1 MNPRSDCPH
10 PHPGTG
16 HSYLLAAMKNRLLPD
31 LKPEPESDTVLLEE
45 PADGN
50 GPAHLTASQAAAFA
64 KLSAMAELACHPV
77 RYSGVA
83 VRAVPL
89 LLGRT
94 GVGKTAVISRLAH
107 HLGTPGHPLPMLHL
121 TGPGWV
127 IVQSKAEP
135 PTLTVVRAFIQRHGR
150 LGRAGKPAGLIF
162 LDEADKRPPQ
172 ATGPG
177 RIPTAFASR
186 VSSWPCWIGMTVFF
200 PAGWSHQDVARL
212 RDYMIIGAGA
222 WQRVADRSLVEGES
236 HLDLVEQ
243 DPVIPV
249 EIARRFSTMIEVK
262 PPTQKDFTRI
272 LARLYDDLGLPDPS
286 HSLVEVVAEA
296 AASSGKGMRWLEA
309 HLLDVLVK
317 YPALRKP
324 VPEADTIKE
333 ERPVVTPAVFEAAC
347 MDAYGQ
353 MAAVEP
359 MLAFLAAQVR
369 LHADH
374 LFPAQED
381 FFPPGQPSPVVL
393 LEKIGLLQVGLRI
406 RYARSAKGRAL
417 DSDCLWKQGHAVCA
431 FISMA
436 LENDLK
442 YLQEHKLI
450 GLFTQTQVRVSRIL
464 SAWEYICTVEPVA
477 R

>member
-1 MNPRSDCPH
+1 
-10 PHPGTG
+10 
-16 HSYLLAAMKNRLLPD
+16 MKNRLLPFVASE
-31 LKPEPESDTVLLEE
+31 LETELLQEPVDRT
-45 PADGN
+45 
-50 GPAHLTASQAAAFA
+50 GPDYLTASQTAAFVR
-64 KLSAMAELACHPV
+64 LCAMAELACHSV
-77 RYSGVA
+77 RYAGVA

-94 GVGKTAVISRLAH
+94 GVGKTAVISRLAD

-121 TGPGWV
+121 TGPGWI

-135 PTLTVVRAFIQRHGR
+135 PTLTVVRSFIQRHGR
-150 LGRAGKPAGLIF
+150 SGPAGKPAGLIF
-162 LDEADKRPPQ
+162 LDEADK
-172 ATGPG
+172 A
-177 RIPTAFASR
+177 A
-186 VSSWPCWIGMTVFF
+186 
-200 PAGWSHQDVARL
+200 PAGDRAWTDPYSLCITGELLALLDRDDRLLSAGWTHQDVARL

-222 WQRVADRSLVEGES
+222 WQRMADGAAVEGES
-236 HLDLVEQ
+236 HLDMV

-262 PPTQKDFTRI
+262 PPTQRDFSRI
-272 LARLYDDLGLPDPS
+272 LARLYDELGLPNPS

-296 AASSGKGMRWLEA
+296 AASSGKGMRWIEA

-324 VPEADTIKE
+324 VPVADTIKE
-333 ERPVVTPAVFEAAC
+333 ERPVVTPAMFEAAC

-359 MLAFLAAQVR
+359 MLAFLATQVR

-374 LFPAQED
+374 FFPAQED
-381 FFPPGQPSPVVL
+381 FLPPGQPSPVVL

-417 DSDCLWKQGHAVCA
+417 DSDCLWKQGHAVCG
-431 FISMA
+431 FVSLA